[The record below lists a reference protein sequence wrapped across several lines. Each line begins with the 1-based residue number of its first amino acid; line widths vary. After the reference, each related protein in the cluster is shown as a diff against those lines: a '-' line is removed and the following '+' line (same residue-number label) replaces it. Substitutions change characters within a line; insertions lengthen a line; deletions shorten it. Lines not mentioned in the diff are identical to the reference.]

1 MIMDVPQPPKRRGN
15 PAQENSP
22 GSNAGMP
29 PKCEKDPHLLQEFL
43 EILQDVISV
52 ESPSGCEERL
62 ARHIASRYFPRED
75 GWEVRIDGKFNL
87 FAFPSDSEGGIPL
100 LTAHLD
106 TYPLNAGYGHLL
118 AREDALSLDEER
130 DVLVKKYPVQYGFD
144 DKAGVAIAL
153 LLSRHLGPRVKV
165 LFTTEEEIGRHG
177 VRHALSDRGAA
188 GFFEDVPFAL
198 TLDRNSETH
207 DIVSTYSGHR
217 MCPDAFVRELE
228 AISEDLGAPMKECES
243 RSRADCYNISLETR
257 IPIVNLSCG
266 YFNQHSDDDALNVAF
281 ALNTLRLVRECVTT
295 RREDLVRA
303 ARGED
308 DRTQTKTPAPV
319 PVEE

>member
-1 MIMDVPQPPKRRGN
+1 MIMDVSQAPKRRGS
-15 PAQENSP
+15 PAQANNP
-22 GSNAGMP
+22 GSNAKILP
-29 PKCEKDPHLLQEFL
+29 ECETDPLLRQEFL
-43 EILQDVISV
+43 EILRDVISI

-62 ARHIASRYFPRED
+62 ARQIASRYFPRED
-75 GWEVRIDGKFNL
+75 GWQVRIDAASNL
-87 FAFPSDSEGGIPL
+87 FAFPSDSRGGIPL

-106 TYPLNAGYGHLL
+106 TYPLNAGYAHLL

-130 DVLVKKYPVQYGFD
+130 DMLVKKYPIQYGFD
-144 DKAGVAIAL
+144 DKAGVALAL

-177 VRHALSDRGAA
+177 IQHALSDKESA

-198 TLDRNSETH
+198 TLDRNSTTH

-228 AISEDLGAPMKECES
+228 AISEELGMPMKECES
-243 RSRADCYNISLETR
+243 RSRADCYNISLETQ

-266 YFNQHSDDDALNVAF
+266 YFNQHSDEDALNVAF
-281 ALNTLRLVRECVTT
+281 VLNTFRLVRECVTT
-295 RREDLVRA
+295 RRDGLVRA

-308 DRTQTKTPAPV
+308 DLPVAGKPV
-319 PVEE
+319 PVC

>member
-1 MIMDVPQPPKRRGN
+1 MIMDVSQAPKRRGS
-15 PAQENSP
+15 PAQTNHP
-22 GSNAGMP
+22 GSNPRIASEY
-29 PKCEKDPHLLQEFL
+29 EKDPLLRQEFL
-43 EILQDVISV
+43 EILRDVISI
-52 ESPSGCEERL
+52 ESPSGREERL

-75 GWEVRIDGKFNL
+75 GWQVRIDAASNL
-87 FAFPSDSEGGIPL
+87 FAFPSDSRGGIPL

-106 TYPLNAGYGHLL
+106 TYPLNAGYAHLL

-130 DVLVKKYPVQYGFD
+130 DMLVKKYPIQYGFD
-144 DKAGVAIAL
+144 DKAGVALAL

-177 VRHALSDRGAA
+177 IQHALSDKESA
-188 GFFEDVPFAL
+188 GFFEGVPFAL
-198 TLDRNSETH
+198 TLDRNSTTH

-228 AISEDLGAPMKECES
+228 AISGELGTPMKECES
-243 RSRADCYNISLETR
+243 RSRADCYNISLQTQ

-266 YFNQHSDDDALNVAF
+266 YSNQHSDEDALNVAF
-281 ALNTLRLVRECVTT
+281 VLNTLRLVRECVTT
-295 RREDLVRA
+295 RRDGLVRA

-308 DRTQTKTPAPV
+308 DLPVAGKPV
-319 PVEE
+319 PVC

>member
-1 MIMDVPQPPKRRGN
+1 MDVPQAPKRRGS
-15 PAQENSP
+15 PAQANYS
-22 GSNAGMP
+22 GSNAILP
-29 PKCEKDPHLLQEFL
+29 QKCETDPHLRQEFL
-43 EILQDVISV
+43 DILRDMIGI

-75 GWEVRIDGKFNL
+75 GWEVRTDGASNL
-87 FAFPSDSEGGIPL
+87 FAFPSDPQSGTPL

-228 AISEDLGAPMKECES
+228 AISEELGMPMKECES
-243 RSRADCYNISLETR
+243 RSRADCYNISLETQ

-281 ALNTLRLVRECVTT
+281 ALNTLRLVRECVTS
-295 RREDLVRA
+295 RCDSLARL
-303 ARGED
+303 ARGQD
-308 DRTQTKTPAPV
+308 DRTQTKTPV
-319 PVEE
+319 PVLVGE

>member
-1 MIMDVPQPPKRRGN
+1 MDVPQAPKRRGS
-15 PAQENSP
+15 PAQVNYP
-22 GSNAGMP
+22 GSDANIP
-29 PKCEKDPHLLQEFL
+29 PECETDPHLRQEFL
-43 EILQDVISV
+43 EILQDVISI

-75 GWEVRIDGKFNL
+75 GWEVRIDAAFNL
-87 FAFPSDSEGGIPL
+87 FAFPPDPQSGIPL

-130 DVLVKKYPVQYGFD
+130 DMLVKKYPVQYGFD

-153 LLSRHLGPRVKV
+153 LLARHLGPRVKV
-165 LFTTEEEIGRHG
+165 LLTTEEEVGRCG
-177 VRHALSDRGAA
+177 IRHALSDREAA

-198 TLDRNSETH
+198 TLDRNSTTH

-228 AISEDLGAPMKECES
+228 AISEGLGTPMKECES
-243 RSRADCYNISLETR
+243 RSRADCYNISLETQ

-295 RREDLVRA
+295 RCDHLVRV

-319 PVEE
+319 LVEN

>member
-1 MIMDVPQPPKRRGN
+1 MDVPQAPKRRGS
-15 PAQENSP
+15 PAQVNYP
-22 GSNAGMP
+22 GSDASIT
-29 PKCEKDPHLLQEFL
+29 PKCETDPHLQQEFL
-43 EILQDVISV
+43 EILRDVIGI

-75 GWEVRIDGKFNL
+75 GWDVRIDGASNL
-87 FAFPSDSEGGIPL
+87 FASPSDPQSGIPL

-106 TYPLNAGYGHLL
+106 TYPLNAGYAHLL
-118 AREDALSLDEER
+118 AREDALSLDER
-130 DVLVKKYPVQYGFD
+130 GMLVKKYPVQYGFD

-177 VRHALSDRGAA
+177 VQHALSDREAT

-228 AISEDLGAPMKECES
+228 AISEELGAPMKECES

-281 ALNTLRLVRECVTT
+281 ALNTLRLVRGCVTT
-295 RREDLVRA
+295 RRDDLVRA

-308 DRTQTKTPAPV
+308 GRTQTKTPAPV
-319 PVEE
+319 LVGE